1 MCVNYCCM
9 LLIIST
15 FGIRAMVSKA
25 AFAFAFADFLNCN
38 CARGREGISVKE
50 RAIREKICT
59 PDEEFDLCAYMRRP
73 AQA

>member
-1 MCVNYCCM
+1 M

-25 AFAFAFADFLNCN
+25 AFAFADFLNCN
-38 CARGREGISVKE
+38 CTRGREGISVKE

-59 PDEEFDLCAYMRRP
+59 PDEEFDLCACMRRHAP
-73 AQA
+73 A